1 MIERF
6 QDRDVLLE
14 ALRSQ
19 KLLLGNEE
27 LVKAVAD
34 DPGLMQLIEMKEG
47 SVLIEQGGDDNDLY
61 LILAG
66 SVDVLVN
73 GRKVAERHPGDSVGE
88 MAATLPHMRRSATVR
103 LSSAGVLGKV
113 TAASLSSLG
122 SRYCSVWRQVAK
134 VVTERLYQRNSFVS
148 TSNDKLRVFIA
159 CSVEALPIAQ
169 SIQEAFK
176 YDPFVVTIWPNGVF
190 RASRYPVQS
199 LTSVL
204 DNSDFAVAIV
214 QPDDMT
220 SQRGQDRPVPRDNVL
235 FELGMFIGRL
245 GQHRS
250 FMLEPSDQDVSL
262 PSDLAGITT
271 IPYRHGSES
280 DRLALLGPAC
290 NELRRAFSELGAA

>member
-148 TSNDKLRVFIA
+148 TSND
-159 CSVEALPIAQ
+159 
-169 SIQEAFK
+169 
-176 YDPFVVTIWPNGVF
+176 N
-190 RASRYPVQS
+190 
-199 LTSVL
+199 
-204 DNSDFAVAIV
+204 
-214 QPDDMT
+214 
-220 SQRGQDRPVPRDNVL
+220 
-235 FELGMFIGRL
+235 
-245 GQHRS
+245 
-250 FMLEPSDQDVSL
+250 
-262 PSDLAGITT
+262 
-271 IPYRHGSES
+271 
-280 DRLALLGPAC
+280 
-290 NELRRAFSELGAA
+290 